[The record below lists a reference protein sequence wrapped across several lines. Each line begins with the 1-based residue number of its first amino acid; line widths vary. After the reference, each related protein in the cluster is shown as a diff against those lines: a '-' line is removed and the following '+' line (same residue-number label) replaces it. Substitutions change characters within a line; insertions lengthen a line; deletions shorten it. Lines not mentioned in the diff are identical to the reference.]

1 MIIPTGT
8 RISFD
13 GAILFETKENLE
25 IKAGQTYGD
34 VEGICTTA
42 GDVGNNLA
50 AGQVKEWLT
59 YTTTTRK
66 QRTHGNQRRRR
77 RRGRRQ
83 LL

>member
-1 MIIPTGT
+1 MSEAFKASAMFRFYISEAQKQSVIIPAGT

-50 AGQVKEWLT
+50 AGIITDCFCASEI
-59 YTTTTRK
+59 
-66 QRTHGNQRRRR
+66 
-77 RRGRRQ
+77 
-83 LL
+83 